1 MNATAVDCGHCQE
14 EEETE
19 ISDEALEAAASAP
32 GRPLP
37 ASSLSFSSYH
47 LLCC

>member
-1 MNATAVDCGHCQE
+1 MNATVVDCERCE
-14 EEETE
+14 EEAE
-19 ISDEALEAAASAP
+19 IPDEALEAAASAP

>member
-1 MNATAVDCGHCQE
+1 MNATAVNCEHCE
-14 EEETE
+14 EEIE

-37 ASSLSFSSYH
+37 ASSLNFSSYH

>member
-1 MNATAVDCGHCQE
+1 MNATAVDCERC